1 MSKEDEEIN
10 CLNCDFCYRL
20 LIEPIKLP
28 CGNTICNSHIVL
40 NHENVIECMLCY
52 DNHHLLG
59 NALKRLNLENID
71 LNFNQVVKVFSL
83 TKWLKVSECK
93 QRIEEARQNTESL
106 KSLAI
111 NPELFI
117 NERFDLLKMHINL
130 RRQDLKNE
138 IDKYTDKLI
147 ESVEQNRLCCIQLS
161 NENYQM
167 EERIDNS
174 RSELEELR
182 KHLSDCE
189 VNNSVEDIRFMEIT
203 KNAEDLEN
211 KLSQMLAEFKN
222 SLLLNKDYQF
232 VFFDRPLED
241 VLGKVIDKNKV
252 RNFFL

>member
-138 IDKYTDKLI
+138 IDKYTDELI

-161 NENYQM
+161 KENNHTK
-167 EERIDNS
+167 EKIDNS
-174 RSELEELR
+174 RSELEELN
-182 KHLSDCE
+182 KQLDHCKI
-189 VNNSVEDIRFMEIT
+189 NSVEDIKLIEIT
-203 KNAEDLEN
+203 KSAEDLEN

-222 SLLLNKDYQF
+222 SLLLNKDYLF

-241 VLGKVIDKNKV
+241 VLGKLIDKNNV
-252 RNFFL
+252 RY

>member
-59 NALKRLNLENID
+59 NALKRLKLEIID
-71 LNFNQVVKVFSL
+71 LNFNQV
-83 TKWLKVSECK
+83 VSECK
-93 QRIEEARQNTESL
+93 QRIEEARQKAESIESL
-106 KSLAI
+106 AMD
-111 NPELFI
+111 PELFI
-117 NERFDLLKMHINL
+117 NERFDLVKMHINW

-138 IDKYTDKLI
+138 IDKYTDELI

-167 EERIDNS
+167 EKRIDNS
-174 RSELEELR
+174 RLDLEKLR
-182 KHLSDCE
+182 KQLDHFKI
-189 VNNSVEDIRFMEIT
+189 NSVEDIKLIEIT
-203 KNAEDLEN
+203 KSAEDLEN

-241 VLGKVIDKNKV
+241 VLGKLIDKNNV
-252 RNFFL
+252 RY

>member
-1 MSKEDEEIN
+1 
-10 CLNCDFCYRL
+10 
-20 LIEPIKLP
+20 
-28 CGNTICNSHIVL
+28 
-40 NHENVIECMLCY
+40 MLCY

-111 NPELFI
+111 NPELFM

-138 IDKYTDKLI
+138 IDKYTDELI

-167 EERIDNS
+167 E
-174 RSELEELR
+174 
-182 KHLSDCE
+182 
-189 VNNSVEDIRFMEIT
+189 
-203 KNAEDLEN
+203 EDLEN